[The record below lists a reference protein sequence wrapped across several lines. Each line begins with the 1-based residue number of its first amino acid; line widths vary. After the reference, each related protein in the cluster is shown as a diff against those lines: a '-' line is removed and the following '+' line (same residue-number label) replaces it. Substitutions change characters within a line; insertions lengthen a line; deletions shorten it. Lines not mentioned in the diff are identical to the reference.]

1 MYFCELKLTLVGML
15 GSPNEISLLLLQQ
28 PQTVFKVAD
37 IAMITGI
44 TDVVA
49 ISKRMAYA
57 IRKGLFVSPRKGI
70 YAKPGYSITELA
82 GRLYTPSYLS
92 LEYVLQQEGVIFQYS
107 SEITMAS
114 YLNRTVEVD
123 GNMLV
128 YRKLKGDIL
137 ANMLGVRGGILSVA
151 TKERA
156 FLDMLYLNAN
166 CHFDNPSILDK
177 EAVKRLLPVYNSPT
191 LTKRALKII
200 EK

>member
-1 MYFCELKLTLVGML
+1 MYS
-15 GSPNEISLLLLQQ
+15 SPNEISLRLLQQ

-44 TDVVA
+44 TDAVSIA
-49 ISKRMAYA
+49 QRMAYA

-70 YAKPGYSITELA
+70 YAKPGYSMTELA
-82 GRLYTPSYLS
+82 GCLYTPSYLS
-92 LEYVLQQEGVIFQYS
+92 MEYVLQQEGVIFQYS
-107 SEITMAS
+107 SGITMAS

-123 GNMLV
+123 GMVLG
-128 YRKLKGDIL
+128 YRKLKGEIL
-137 ANMLGVRGGILSVA
+137 ANTLGVQGGILSVA

-156 FLDMLYLNAN
+156 FLDMLYLNARF
-166 CHFDNPSILDK
+166 HFDNPAALDK

-200 EK
+200 END

>member
-1 MYFCELKLTLVGML
+1 ML
-15 GSPNEISLLLLQQ
+15 SSPNEISLLLLQQ
-28 PQTVFKVAD
+28 PQTVFKVTD

-44 TDVVA
+44 TDAVA
-49 ISKRMAYA
+49 LSQRMAYA

-82 GRLYTPSYLS
+82 GRLYTPRSLS
-92 LEYVLQQEGVIFQYS
+92 MEYVLQQEGIIFQYS

-123 GNMLV
+123 GDMLV

-137 ANMLGVRGGILSVA
+137 ANMLGVRGGMRSVA

-166 CHFDNPSILDK
+166 CHFDNPSVLDK
-177 EAVKRLLPVYNSPT
+177 EAVKQLLPVYNSPT

-200 EK
+200 END